1 MIKFIGFFHF
11 KEVFIMLNIQ
21 SERQALAYAKA
32 IEKYFNNSFACECIA
47 INNYISFQAIYELE
61 KIQDSKLLTKI
72 QSKLEF
78 ELQSQ
83 ISIERKYNKLS
94 ISIISKDNLIIPFD
108 FLIKLDKQIRG
119 NQALK
124 GLKIPCGLD
133 IKGNLIYLDFDNCKE
148 NLFVCGSSRQGKSAS
163 LLYIIANFLLKNKN
177 IELVLMD
184 CFKKKFRIFE
194 KLNNVRVCNTIN
206 DINKALNYVL
216 DEISIRYEL
225 ESFKNKPLFIILDEF
240 QATIDTKKSIAKKLE
255 HIASTCLEANIY
267 LILANQKISQGIS
280 KVPNLNNNLLSR
292 LYFRTDNRNNKILY
306 NLDLSIIKQVGQ
318 CYLVNNEKEHLIQF
332 GFLSDNK
339 LKEIINYIAN
349 KQAYKQV
356 QKPKNVEIDNTPDN
370 TSNEKEEPTQSISKP
385 NITDFEEIRGKI
397 PNHIIHFLIS
407 KCLDS
412 SLVSANRLRKHLNIG
427 MEKAIIHCNE
437 LEKLNIIRKLDSNR
451 GRIITDLGKKFLN
464 YCQESTMQNETGK
477 VKVIPLFNKN

>member
-1 MIKFIGFFHF
+1 
-11 KEVFIMLNIQ
+11 MLNIQ

-61 KIQDSKLLTKI
+61 KIQDDKLLTKI
-72 QSKLEF
+72 QNKLEF

-83 ISIERKYNKLS
+83 ISIKRKYNKLS

-108 FLIKLDKQIRG
+108 FLIELDKQIRS

-133 IKGNLIYLDFDNCKE
+133 IEGNLIYLDFDNCKE

-163 LLYIIANFLLKNKN
+163 LLYIISNLLLKNKN

-206 DINKALNYVL
+206 DINKALDYVL

-240 QATIDTKKSIAKKLE
+240 QATIDTKKGLAKKLE
-255 HIASTCLEANIY
+255 QIASTCLEANIY

-306 NLDLSIIKQVGQ
+306 NLDLSVIKQVGQ

-339 LKEIINYIAN
+339 LIEIVNYIAN
-349 KQAYKQV
+349 KQTYKQV
-356 QKPKNVEIDNTPDN
+356 Q
-370 TSNEKEEPTQSISKP
+370 EPIEVKTT
-385 NITDFEEIRGKI
+385 NII
-397 PNHIIHFLIS
+397 PNQENEHINNDTLDYDSIKINIPESVIKFLLVECYES
-407 KCLDS
+407 G
-412 SLVSANRLRKHLNIG
+412 LVSAKRMQKFLRCG
-427 MEKAIIHCNE
+427 MQTAVNHCRE
-437 LEKLNIIRKLDSNR
+437 LEHLGIIRNLGKSR
-451 GRIITDLGKKFLN
+451 GRQLTEKGNIFL
-464 YCQESTMQNETGK
+464 QSKLQNETQENK
-477 VKVIPLFNKN
+477 TEMLKVIPLFDNSNP

>member
-1 MIKFIGFFHF
+1 
-11 KEVFIMLNIQ
+11 MLNIQ
-21 SERQALAYAKA
+21 SKRQSIAYAKA

-61 KIQDSKLLTKI
+61 KIQDNKLLEKI

-108 FLIKLDKQIRG
+108 FLTKLDKQIRG

-133 IKGNLIYLDFDNCKE
+133 IEGNLIYLDFDNCKE

-206 DINKALNYVL
+206 DINKALDYVL

-240 QATIDTKKSIAKKLE
+240 QATIDTKKGLAKKLE
-255 HIASTCLEANIY
+255 QIASTCLEANIY

-306 NLDLSIIKQVGQ
+306 NLDLSVIKQVGQ

-332 GFLSDNK
+332 GFLNYNK
-339 LKEIINYIAN
+339 LIEIINYIAN

-356 QKPKNVEIDNTPDN
+356 QEHQEVKATNTIPN
-370 TSNEKEEPTQSISKP
+370 QEKEHTEAINKS
-385 NITDFEEIRGKI
+385 NITDFKEIREKI
-397 PNHIIHFLIS
+397 PNNIIHFLIS
-407 KCLDS
+407 ECIDS

-427 MEKAIIHCNE
+427 MEKSIIHCNK
-437 LEKLNIIRKLDSNR
+437 LEEFNIIRKLDSNR

-464 YCQESTMQNETGK
+464 YCQESTMQNETEK
-477 VKVIPLFNKN
+477 IKVIPLFSKN